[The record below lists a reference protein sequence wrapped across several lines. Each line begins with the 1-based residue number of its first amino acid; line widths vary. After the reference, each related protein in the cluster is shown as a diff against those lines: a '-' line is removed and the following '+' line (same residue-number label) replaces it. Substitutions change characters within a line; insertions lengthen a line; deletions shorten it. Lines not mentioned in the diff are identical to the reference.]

1 MTLSS
6 DAAPPRSSST
16 RSVAAFAVVVI
27 ALVVVL
33 AALLWQPPRA
43 SVGAPSLPPTSLGF
57 QIPRKSGNASV
68 GWTYT
73 LNVTVEP
80 QVQTPVPL
88 VWGNLRVTL
97 TYEDNSTVVYPYLPP
112 GGTTVHVTDSAGA
125 VIARENLSTGLW
137 TDGYFLRIDTGQM
150 LVVRGNVPPGT
161 DYVHNGTD
169 TFRGPG
175 LVIQFSNAG
184 QPFTLLNPFQ
194 GNWVYT

>member
-1 MTLSS
+1 MT
-6 DAAPPRSSST
+6 
-16 RSVAAFAVVVI
+16 AFAVVII

-33 AALLWQPPRA
+33 AALLWQPPRS
-43 SVGAPSLPPTSLGF
+43 SVGAPPPPTSLGF
-57 QIPRKSGNASV
+57 QIPRRSGNASA

-80 QVQTPVPL
+80 RDQTPVPL
-88 VWGNLRVTL
+88 VWGNLLVTL
-97 TYEDNSTVVYPYLPP
+97 MYNDNFTTVFPYLPP
-112 GGTTVHVTDSAGA
+112 GGTTVQVTDAAGT
-125 VIARENLSTGLW
+125 VIARENLSDGLW
-137 TDGYFLRIDTGQM
+137 TDGYFVRIETGHV

-161 DYVHNGTD
+161 DYVHNGTG

-184 QPFTLLNPFQ
+184 QPFTMSYPFQ